1 MMQLFIFKDGNSPSL
16 FDKTREN
23 VTELKTKAGT
33 MQSDGDEL
41 PGHMKLPALQE
52 ILKMRPPPDDDGN
65 GIAAFT
71 FVAEHL
77 VGAVLGQKVWDEHK
91 CRDQI
96 STRLTPSD
104 EAYIYLVLSNSY
116 DLWRNAGGTR
126 VGTGKFT
133 TNGTNKKNGG
143 WTREGIHL
151 YNGFMHEVKENRQAA
166 WARDVEEEVREA
178 LKLRYDGA
186 TQRHTQAVRR
196 RRRKKRRM
204 HNDYSSDEDELDVD
218 IDAENDLGIAF
229 ASV

>member
-1 MMQLFIFKDGNSPSL
+1 
-16 FDKTREN
+16 
-23 VTELKTKAGT
+23 
-33 MQSDGDEL
+33 MQSNGDEL

-52 ILKMRPPPDDDGN
+52 ILKMRPPPDDDGDD
-65 GIAAFT
+65 ITTFT

-91 CRDQI
+91 CRYQV
-96 STRLTPSD
+96 STKLTPSD

-116 DLWRNAGGTR
+116 DLWRNAEGTR

-133 TNGTNKKNGG
+133 KNGTNKKNGG

-151 YNGFMHEVKENRQAA
+151 YNGFMRMVKENREAA
-166 WARDVEEEVREA
+166 WAHDVEEEVREA

-204 HNDYSSDEDELDVD
+204 HNDYSSDEDDLD
-218 IDAENDLGIAF
+218 IDAENDLGIVF